1 MAGQGQIDIGYMIN
15 EYRFWKK
22 EIVRLENVIWGSYS
36 PARSEGVAQYGIEA
50 IMPKGSSIRSA
61 RELDHMD
68 ARERI
73 QWKRWEKLSTYIY
86 AIDYGFEILKNEKL
100 RTIYDCLLDGMTY
113 RQIAEFLNTSKDY
126 VRIKRNEIIR
136 QISQNSQ
143 IRAILTSEKRA
154 G

>member
-1 MAGQGQIDIGYMIN
+1 MTGQGQIDIGYMIN

-22 EIVRLENVIWGSYS
+22 EIMRLENVIWGGYS

-50 IMPKGSSIRSA
+50 VMPKGSSIRSA
-61 RELDHMD
+61 RELDQMD

-73 QWKRWEKLSTYIY
+73 QYKRWEKLSSYIY
-86 AIDYGFEILKNEKL
+86 ALDYGFEILRDEKL
-100 RTIYDCLLDGMTY
+100 QTIYDCLLDGMTY

-126 VRIKRNEIIR
+126 VRIKRNELIR

-143 IRAILTSEKRA
+143 IRAILTFEKRA